1 MHGRA
6 GNSSRFT
13 AGYTICETVSFGISR
28 SQPNNRTTRQM
39 SDTTVLCRNN
49 GPYWII
55 GDFKLVDAEGNPIEI
70 PENKRKTTPEGL
82 PRVALCRCGG
92 SVIKPFCDGA
102 HSRIRFIGASAAVQA
117 SDAAN
122 PPT

>member
-1 MHGRA
+1 
-6 GNSSRFT
+6 
-13 AGYTICETVSFGISR
+13 
-28 SQPNNRTTRQM
+28 M

-55 GDFKLVDAEGNPIEI
+55 GDFKLVDADGNSIEV
-70 PENKRKTTPEGL
+70 PEAKRKTTPEGL

-102 HSRIRFIGASAAVQA
+102 HSRIGFIGANAAVEQA
-117 SDAAN
+117 DAN
-122 PPT
+122 KPTSTPSTPPSP